1 MNRNGKYRFFTCARN
16 YNYVNTYAF
25 DTEALLISG
34 NGAYVGYIHY
44 YKGKFNAYQRTYVL
58 YNFKHNIF
66 YIKLFLEKFL
76 RKRILFEKKDG
87 NTPYIVL
94 STLFNM
100 PIKLPDSKT
109 ESKLVDLFNLIN
121 KKLKLETEKAKQLSN
136 IKKGLMQ
143 DLFV

>member
-1 MNRNGKYRFFTCARN
+1 
-16 YNYVNTYAF
+16 
-25 DTEALLISG
+25 
-34 NGAYVGYIHY
+34 
-44 YKGKFNAYQRTYVL
+44 
-58 YNFKHNIF
+58 
-66 YIKLFLEKFL
+66 
-76 RKRILFEKKDG
+76 
-87 NTPYIVL
+87 
-94 STLFNM
+94 M